1 MNLVIRNFP
10 NELHRQLK
18 VLAAQHSITLS
29 GLIVMALQAYVQKTE
44 KEVGK

>member
-10 NELHRQLK
+10 NELHRALK

-29 GLIVMALQAYVQKTE
+29 GLIIMALEAYIEKTK
-44 KEVGK
+44 KEGK